1 MEQQSGAGGWDSRM
15 KQPAPKPGQMRLWT
29 FQSLAH
35 GADFISFFRW
45 RTCWIGTEIYWHG
58 LNDYSNEPNRR
69 LKELTVIQQDFKKL
83 TEIAGSYYQAKVAL
97 IKDYDNLWDGEQDKW
112 HGPIDEFSDNGWFT
126 AAELMHTPLDFL
138 YLQNNTKKTSLEEL
152 SQYALLIYPHAT
164 ILTEETAKLL
174 KAYVEQGGVLIMGAR
189 TGYKDQYGRCP
200 MQPMPGYAADICG
213 VKVVD
218 YTHLGP
224 NDDEQYAIWDNEEI
238 ETPVFNDI
246 LEALEGANVLA
257 TFKGNYYDGAPA
269 LVANKVGKGTAYY
282 YGAGFSAKTAEVFLR
297 KLGFASPYSN
307 MIDLPKEAEL
317 AVRTK
322 DNQQYLFVLNYM
334 AYDIEIH
341 IKQPMMELLSSNTVD
356 GKTKLEKYGVMV
368 LKRLI

>member
-1 MEQQSGAGGWDSRM
+1 
-15 KQPAPKPGQMRLWT
+15 
-29 FQSLAH
+29 
-35 GADFISFFRW
+35 
-45 RTCWIGTEIYWHG
+45 
-58 LNDYSNEPNRR
+58 
-69 LKELTVIQQDFKKL
+69 VIQQDFKKL